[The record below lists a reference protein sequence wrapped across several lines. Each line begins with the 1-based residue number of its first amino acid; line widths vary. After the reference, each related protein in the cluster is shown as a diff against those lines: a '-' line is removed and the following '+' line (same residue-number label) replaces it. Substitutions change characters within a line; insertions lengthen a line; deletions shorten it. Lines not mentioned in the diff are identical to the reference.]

1 MGKNL
6 SARKEIVPH
15 CGFTKWVKKCYVEG
29 QFENILDDI
38 INNSIVDLTRV
49 QFFCVDILKIRNQTH
64 FQTYPNS

>member
-6 SARKEIVPH
+6 SARKESVPH
-15 CGFTKWVKKCYVEG
+15 CGFIKWVKKYYVEG

-49 QFFCVDILKIRNQTH
+49 QVFLVDI
-64 FQTYPNS
+64 